1 MRLRPLPPKPSKLT
15 RSTIEY
21 CKGVDCSGSGP
32 VLDCTCSQS
41 SFTNLRRP
49 AISDDAADYG
59 GSSDAESENDQ
70 VPSRL
75 PARAECAFWR
85 MTPSRISA
93 SFMRD
98 SDAHHH
104 RRNRRRSASVTRPH
118 ATPGPGL
125 HWHVVPAPPQ
135 AVTVAVDI
143 KTKLGELALQHRANA
158 SSSAPASDFNRNRV
172 LSVCLLRTVLLPRV
186 MTTNKAASGHGL
198 ILLMIY
204 IYSIIMSPSPI
215 PDLPG
220 KRGSVAGITEA
231 STKCTGRIGSRRHF
245 GKAGPAFWTD
255 LCTGP
260 ADAGAHLDSPDAVSG
275 ERRVG

>member
-104 RRNRRRSASVTRPH
+104 RRNRRRSASVTRSS
-118 ATPGPGL
+118 ATPPRR
-125 HWHVVPAPPQ
+125 ASSS
-135 AVTVAVDI
+135 
-143 KTKLGELALQHRANA
+143 KLGELALQHQASAQNQPEHPKPKPDVVVSSSDPA
-158 SSSAPASDFNRNRV
+158 SSRD
-172 LSVCLLRTVLLPRV
+172 
-186 MTTNKAASGHGL
+186 
-198 ILLMIY
+198 
-204 IYSIIMSPSPI
+204 
-215 PDLPG
+215 
-220 KRGSVAGITEA
+220 
-231 STKCTGRIGSRRHF
+231 
-245 GKAGPAFWTD
+245 
-255 LCTGP
+255 
-260 ADAGAHLDSPDAVSG
+260 DSH
-275 ERRVG
+275 